1 LAKVAVQCYAESFVV
16 NQSLFSASTFVV
28 KIATFAKRQNVM
40 GKLNKQYRNG
50 RQQTREPPALHFD
63 SRFRLTTIFY
73 FQINGGQRPF
83 QKRGDTE
90 KPYE

>member
-1 LAKVAVQCYAESFVV
+1 
-16 NQSLFSASTFVV
+16 
-28 KIATFAKRQNVM
+28 M

>member
-1 LAKVAVQCYAESFVV
+1 LKKKTQLIRPIQHF
-16 NQSLFSASTFVV
+16 FGV
-28 KIATFAKRQNVM
+28 KGGFFETYMYVM